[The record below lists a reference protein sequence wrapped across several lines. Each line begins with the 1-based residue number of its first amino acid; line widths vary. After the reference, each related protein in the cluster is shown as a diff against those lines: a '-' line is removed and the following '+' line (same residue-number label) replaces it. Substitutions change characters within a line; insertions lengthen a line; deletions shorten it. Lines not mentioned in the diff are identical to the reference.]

1 MKEAYILEMHG
12 ISKNFGGVKA
22 LSDVSLKLKKAEIH
36 ALIGENGAGK
46 STLIKILAGAYQKD
60 QGTIKLNGE
69 EVKMSSSKDAIDLGV
84 SVIYQEFM
92 LAPDLTVAENIYIDS
107 MSGSSLFINWKK
119 LIKNAKEQLIKLGFD
134 DIDPEEKV
142 GNLTVAHQQIVEICK
157 CLARNSKIL
166 VFDEPTAVLTFSET
180 KRLLSIVKKLKAEG
194 VSIVFISH
202 RLEELFE
209 ISDKIT
215 VLKDGKYVDTVETS
229 SINKEKLVTMMVG
242 RDISQLFPDRNA
254 EIGKEILRVENL
266 YANQH
271 IEDVSFSVKQGEVVG
286 FSGLVGSGRTET
298 MRAIFGAD
306 KIESGKIIYFGK
318 EVRFKSPREAIK
330 NGFGLLAE
338 DRKNQGLII
347 EQSIRMNTT
356 LAKMK
361 KIKKMDVINH
371 KYEQEVVTDLL
382 ASISTRYGHTDN
394 ETNSLSGG
402 NQQKIAIA
410 KWLFADCKFIV
421 LDEPTRGVDIGA
433 KTEIYKI
440 INRLAEAGVG
450 IIVISS
456 EMAEIIGVCD
466 RAVVMREGKVTGEVD
481 KANLNEDNLI
491 KLAMGV

>member
-1 MKEAYILEMHG
+1 MSEKYILEMNK

-22 LSDVSLKLKKAEIH
+22 LIDVSLKLRKGEIH

-46 STLIKILAGAYQKD
+46 STLIKILAGAYQKNSG
-60 QGTIKLNGE
+60 QIKVDGE
-69 EVKMSSSKDAIDLGV
+69 EVRMSTSKHAIDLGI

-92 LAPDLTVAENIYIDS
+92 LAPDLTVAENIFIDS
-107 MSGSSLFINWKK
+107 MSGSGLFINWKK
-119 LIKNAKEQLIKLGFD
+119 LIKKAKEQLSRLGFEN
-134 DIDPEEKV
+134 IDPEEKV

-180 KRLLSIVKKLKAEG
+180 KSLLEIIKKLKADG
-194 VSIVFISH
+194 VSIIFISH

-209 ISDKIT
+209 ISDNIT

-229 SINKEKLVTMMVG
+229 SIDKEQLVTMMVG
-242 RDISQLFPDRNA
+242 RDISQLFPERNS
-254 EIGKEILRVENL
+254 EIGEEILRVDNL
-266 YANQH
+266 YTEDK
-271 IEDVSFSVKQGEVVG
+271 IEDVSFSVKRGEVVG

-298 MRAIFGAD
+298 MRAIYGID
-306 KIESGKIIYFGK
+306 KIKSGEVTYFGK
-318 EVRFKSPREAIK
+318 KMKFKNPRDAIK

-338 DRKNQGLII
+338 DRKNQGLVI

-361 KIKKMDVINH
+361 KVKKMDVINY
-371 KYEQEVVTDLL
+371 KNEKEVVENLL
-382 ASISTRYGHTDN
+382 ASISTRYGDIDDQA
-394 ETNSLSGG
+394 NSLSGG
-402 NQQKIAIA
+402 NQQKISIA

-421 LDEPTRGVDIGA
+421 LDEPTRGVDVGA

-440 INRLAEAGVG
+440 INELAESGVG
-450 IIVISS
+450 VIVISS
-456 EMAEIIGVCD
+456 EMAEIIGTCD
-466 RAVVMREGKVTGEVD
+466 RAIVMREGKVTGEVD

>member
-1 MKEAYILEMHG
+1 MNK

-22 LSDVSLKLKKAEIH
+22 LIDVSLKLRKGEIH

-46 STLIKILAGAYQKD
+46 STLIKILAGAYQKNSG
-60 QGTIKLNGE
+60 QIKVDGE
-69 EVKMSSSKDAIDLGV
+69 EVKMSTSKHAIDLGI

-92 LAPDLTVAENIYIDS
+92 LAPDLTVAENIFIDS
-107 MSGSSLFINWKK
+107 MSGSGLFINWKK
-119 LIKNAKEQLIKLGFD
+119 LIKKAKEQLSRLGFEN
-134 DIDPEEKV
+134 IDPEEKV

-180 KRLLSIVKKLKAEG
+180 KSLLEIIKKLKADG
-194 VSIVFISH
+194 VSIIFISH

-209 ISDKIT
+209 ISDNIT

-229 SINKEKLVTMMVG
+229 SIDKEQLVTMMVG
-242 RDISQLFPDRNA
+242 RDISQLFPERNA
-254 EIGKEILRVENL
+254 EIGEEILRVDNL
-266 YANQH
+266 YTEDK
-271 IEDVSFSVKQGEVVG
+271 IEDVSFSVKRGEVVG

-298 MRAIFGAD
+298 MRAIYGID
-306 KIESGKIIYFGK
+306 KIKSGEVTYFGK
-318 EVRFKSPREAIK
+318 KMKFKNPRDAIK

-338 DRKNQGLII
+338 DRKNQGLVI

-361 KIKKMDVINH
+361 KVKKMDVINY
-371 KYEQEVVTDLL
+371 KNEKKVVENLL
-382 ASISTRYGHTDN
+382 ASISTRYGDIDDQA
-394 ETNSLSGG
+394 NSLSGG
-402 NQQKIAIA
+402 NQQKISIA

-421 LDEPTRGVDIGA
+421 LDEPTRGVDVGA

-440 INRLAEAGVG
+440 INELAESGVG
-450 IIVISS
+450 VIVISS
-456 EMAEIIGVCD
+456 EMAEIIGTCD
-466 RAVVMREGKVTGEVD
+466 RAIVMREGKVTGEVD